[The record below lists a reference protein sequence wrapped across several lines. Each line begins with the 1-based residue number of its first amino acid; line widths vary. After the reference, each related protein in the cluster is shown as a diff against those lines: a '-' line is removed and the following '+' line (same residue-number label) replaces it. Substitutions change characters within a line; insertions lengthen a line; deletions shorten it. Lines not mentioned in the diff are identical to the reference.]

1 MSTHT
6 PSITAGRRRLS
17 WAALACGVMLA
28 TSVHAQTTGAPASDG
43 RAGVF
48 LFAHGPVSV
57 RAGGMASAVVRGTVV
72 HEGDV
77 VETGPGGRAQLRMV
91 DGAMI
96 DLEPGSTLRL
106 AEYQLADQ
114 PKDHRSLLELVRGGL
129 RTLTGVIGQQNQSGY
144 ELRVRTVTIGV
155 RGTEY
160 RTELQGDEQVL
171 LDVLQGRVALCNP
184 SGCVDVAR
192 GESARAPLSG
202 ALPVRTAAAMVP
214 GGAAASATSPAA
226 VNGAVLPAVPG
237 GASPAAGAAP
247 IPRVSVDGQ
256 AVPVT
261 LLPPVS
267 AAPALPAAPGQP
279 TTPATP
285 AAPATPA
292 VPGAP
297 SQPATPA
304 TPASPGGAGQPVT
317 PVQPGGP
324 GVPATPATPGAPGQ
338 PATPATPAQ
347 PGGPGTPAT
356 PAVPATPAIPGGP
369 GQPAT
374 PAVPANPGGP
384 GQPATPATPAQ
395 PNNPG
400 QPATP
405 ATPARPAR

>member
-1 MSTHT
+1 MSTHP
-6 PSITAGRRRLS
+6 PSITARRRRLS
-17 WAALACGVMLA
+17 WAALVCGVMLA

-77 VETGPGGRAQLRMV
+77 VETGPGCRAQLRMV

-106 AEYQLADQ
+106 AEYQLANQ

-202 ALPVRTAAAMVP
+202 ALRVRTAAATVP
-214 GGAAASATSPAA
+214 GGAAAAAATSSAA
-226 VNGAVLPAVPG
+226 VNGAVLPAAPG

-317 PVQPGGP
+317 P
-324 GVPATPATPGAPGQ
+324 
-338 PATPATPAQ
+338 AQ

-400 QPATP
+400 QAATP